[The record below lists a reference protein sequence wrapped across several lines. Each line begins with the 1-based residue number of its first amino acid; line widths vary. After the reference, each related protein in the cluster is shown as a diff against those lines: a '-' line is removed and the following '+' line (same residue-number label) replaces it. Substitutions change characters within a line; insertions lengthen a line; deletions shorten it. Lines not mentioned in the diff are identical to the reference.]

1 MSLVD
6 DHTDHTE
13 HNELKKVDSAIGGLS
28 ISDKAEKADK
38 KAHRRT
44 SSQAEGVYNIKELG
58 KSTQCYRE
66 SYDDSDTRLLCRRET
81 H

>member
-28 ISDKAEKADK
+28 ISPKDEKASDKAEKADK

-66 SYDDSDTRLLCRRET
+66 SYDDFDTRM
-81 H
+81 